1 MSTERRR
8 YVRLTTDHNVQCSI
22 EGVDVVHVVGMGSGG
37 SGMRVITNRE
47 LPEGEFPIEL
57 DLNDGGPLLQLRGRA
72 VWQESWDFEIFN
84 RHAAGI
90 ELSGMDT
97 EAANRIDQLIQ
108 SPASEGSESPQV
120 P

>member
-8 YVRLTTDHNVQCSI
+8 YVRLTTDHNVQCAI
-22 EGVDVVHVVGMGSGG
+22 EGVEVVHVVGLGSGG
-37 SGMRVITNRE
+37 SGMRAITNKE
-47 LPEGEFPIEL
+47 LPEGEFSMEL
-57 DLNDGGPLLQLRGRA
+57 DLNDGGPVLSLRGRA

-90 ELSGMDT
+90 ELSGLDK
-97 EAANRIDQLIQ
+97 AAAERIDRLIQ
-108 SPASEGSESPQV
+108 TPPSETGGTPEV